1 MLCRLFVD
9 EVGNADLKSA
19 SHDENARYLSVT
31 GIFTFRHWHDG
42 TIQPAIELLKT
53 DFLGHSQDTPIILH
67 RREILQRT
75 GVFAPLRDDETRRAF
90 DVRVLEMIKQLRYLV
105 ITVTIDKA
113 EHLERYRVWRFD
125 PYHYCMQCL
134 VERYVQWL
142 ERHDWTGDV
151 VVEARFKKVD
161 KRLKASFSHIWAFG
175 TDYVTAS
182 TVQARLTSRELKLF
196 TKRENCA
203 GLQLCDL
210 IAHPS
215 FRAMR
220 SRREGNPVPDDF
232 GGKINDILE
241 AEKLARHP
249 QTQEINGW
257 GRKWLP

>member
-1 MLCRLFVD
+1 
-9 EVGNADLKSA
+9 
-19 SHDENARYLSVT
+19 
-31 GIFTFRHWHDG
+31 
-42 TIQPAIELLKT
+42 
-53 DFLGHSQDTPIILH
+53 
-67 RREILQRT
+67 
-75 GVFAPLRDDETRRAF
+75 
-90 DVRVLEMIKQLRYLV
+90 
-105 ITVTIDKA
+105 
-113 EHLERYRVWRFD
+113 
-125 PYHYCMQCL
+125 MQCL

-161 KRLKASFSHIWAFG
+161 KKLKASFAHTWAFG

-220 SRREGNPVPDDF
+220 CRREGNPVPDDF
-232 GGKINDILE
+232 GGKINAILE

-249 QTQEINGW
+249 QTREINGW